1 MKKIISLVLVLA
13 MCASLMVVLASCGAG
28 ESAYDIAVRYGF
40 EGTEEEW
47 IASLKGA
54 DGKNGEDGVDGVDGE
69 AGDDGEDGAAGKSA
83 YELAVEQGFEGDED
97 EWLES
102 LNGKD
107 GVDSDYT
114 LPVITVGTDGYLYV
128 DGVKTEYK
136 VAQ

>member
-102 LNGKD
+102 LNGTD

>member
-114 LPVITVGTDGYLYV
+114 LPVITVGKDGYLYV

>member
-1 MKKIISLVLVLA
+1 MKKIISLVLALA

-47 IASLKGA
+47 LASLQGANGKNGA
-54 DGKNGEDGVDGVDGE
+54 DGKDGADGEDGVDG
-69 AGDDGEDGAAGKSA
+69 ANGANGKSA

-102 LNGKD
+102 LNGTD

-128 DGVKTEYK
+128 DGNKTEYK